1 MFFLSFFFNSTGI
14 QATARRAI
22 LIENGIQCNIAN
34 LPPLSLLPTECVRD
48 TKGKINPVILESA
61 EMEPFEDEEV
71 DDEDYTPS
79 IDTEEDEDET
89 DEVKPQQ

>member
-1 MFFLSFFFNSTGI
+1 MCVFFNLTGI
-14 QATARRAI
+14 QATARKAI
-22 LIENGIQCNIAN
+22 LIENGMRRNIGN

-48 TKGKINPVILESA
+48 TKRKINPIILESA

-79 IDTEEDEDET
+79 IDRRKMRTRPS
-89 DEVKPQQ
+89 K

>member
-1 MFFLSFFFNSTGI
+1 MCVFFNLTGI
-14 QATARRAI
+14 QATARKAI
-22 LIENGIQCNIAN
+22 LIENGMRRNIGN

-48 TKGKINPVILESA
+48 TKRKINPIILESA

-79 IDTEEDEDET
+79 IDPEEDEDET
-89 DEVKPQQ
+89 D

>member
-1 MFFLSFFFNSTGI
+1 M
-14 QATARRAI
+14 QR
-22 LIENGIQCNIAN
+22 NIAN

-48 TKGKINPVILESA
+48 TKRKINPIILESA

-79 IDTEEDEDET
+79 IDPEEDEDET

>member
-1 MFFLSFFFNSTGI
+1 MCVFFNLTGI
-14 QATARRAI
+14 QATARKAI
-22 LIENGIQCNIAN
+22 LIENGMRRNIGN

-48 TKGKINPVILESA
+48 TKRKINPIILESA

-79 IDTEEDEDET
+79 IAPGEDENET
-89 DEVKPQQ
+89 D